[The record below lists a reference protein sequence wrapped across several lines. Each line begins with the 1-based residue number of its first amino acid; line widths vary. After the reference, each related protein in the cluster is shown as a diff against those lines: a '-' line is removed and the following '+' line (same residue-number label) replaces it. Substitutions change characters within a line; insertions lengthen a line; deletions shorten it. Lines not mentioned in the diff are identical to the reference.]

1 MEKLVE
7 YVKKKI
13 SEVGSFNAEYA
24 LENKRVNYKGGTIEF
39 YGKDFIKV
47 SYGEG
52 SYVDI
57 PFMNLDFDT
66 LLDIL
71 NVVMMYSKK
80 IKYYENYMLNKN
92 KTPEY
97 YEQL

>member
-24 LENKRVNYKGGTIEF
+24 LENNRINYNGGTIEF

-47 SYGEG
+47 LYDKKR
-52 SYVDI
+52 YVDI
-57 PFMNLDFDT
+57 PLVKLDFDT

-71 NVVMMYSKK
+71 NVVMIYSKK

-92 KTPEY
+92 KTPEL

>member
-1 MEKLVE
+1 MERLVN
-7 YVKKKI
+7 YIKKRI

-24 LENKRVNYKGGTIEF
+24 LESNRVKYNGGTIEF
-39 YGKDFIKV
+39 YGTDFIKV
-47 SYGEG
+47 LYDNER
-52 SYVDI
+52 YVDI
-57 PFMNLDFDT
+57 PLMKLGFDD

-92 KTPEY
+92 KTPQF